1 MSNKED
7 RIDVIMGETTIHH
20 IAVMCTDRVKAEI
33 FFTKILGVPLAKNF
47 LLSAEMTNA
56 IFGVSEKVE
65 VDVFDDGCTRFEVF
79 YEKSKR
85 KSLFEHI
92 CIEVKRK
99 NDFIV
104 RCKEYGLEPFEVQ
117 KDGKTL
123 LFVRDFS
130 GNLYEVKECMS

>member
-1 MSNKED
+1 M
-7 RIDVIMGETTIHH
+7 IMGETTIHH
-20 IAVMCTDRVKAEI
+20 VAVMCTDRVKAEV
-33 FFTKILGVPLAKNF
+33 FFTKILGIARMKNF
-47 LLSAEMTNA
+47 LLSAEMANA

-79 YEKSKR
+79 YMKSKR
-85 KSLFEHI
+85 KFLFEHI

-99 NDFIV
+99 HEFIV
-104 RCKEYGLEPFEVQ
+104 RCNEFGLEPFEVQ

-130 GNLYEVKECMS
+130 DNLYEVKEQVS